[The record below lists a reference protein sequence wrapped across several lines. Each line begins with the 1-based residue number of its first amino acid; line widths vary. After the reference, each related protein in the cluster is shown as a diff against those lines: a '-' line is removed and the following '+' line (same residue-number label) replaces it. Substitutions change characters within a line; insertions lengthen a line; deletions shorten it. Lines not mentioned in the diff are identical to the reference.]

1 MHDTEMTVM
10 KKDKC
15 LFSLGG
21 TFFSKVLLPLFLLED
36 QLTLCLL
43 KAEKCQEIPLDFLK
57 NRSCEK

>member
-21 TFFSKVLLPLFLLED
+21 TFFS
-36 QLTLCLL
+36 QLNGSIIATFSIRRSDLYRMFI
-43 KAEKCQEIPLDFLK
+43 KAEKCQEIPLD
-57 NRSCEK
+57 

>member
-21 TFFSKVLLPLFLLED
+21 TFFS
-36 QLTLCLL
+36 QLNGSTIATFSIRRSDLYRMFI
-43 KAEKCQEIPLDFLK
+43 KAEKCQEIPLD
-57 NRSCEK
+57 